1 MFKLL
6 TLLAVVLLAYY
17 WQAHI
22 IRGPVFTTDKKLN
35 GKTVLIT
42 GEV

>member
-17 WQAHI
+17 WQVYI
-22 IRGPVFTTDKKLN
+22 VRGPVFTTDKKLN
-35 GKTVLIT
+35 GKSANHR
-42 GEV
+42 